1 MTKKLALTLSY
12 QNEDTKH
19 HIIER
24 IEANTMVELVS
35 RFLLM
40 SHVVNKA
47 IRDDEMSQ
55 RFLKDH
61 EDDIPF

>member
-1 MTKKLALTLSY
+1 MKKLALTLSY
-12 QNEDTKH
+12 QNEGTQS

-24 IEANTMVELVS
+24 IEADTMVELVS

-47 IRDDEMSQ
+47 IKDDEMRE

-61 EDDIPF
+61 DDQIPF

>member
-1 MTKKLALTLSY
+1 MKRLALTLSY
-12 QNEDTKH
+12 QNEETQS

-24 IEANTMVELVS
+24 IEADTMVELVS

-47 IRDDEMSQ
+47 IKDDEMRA
-55 RFLKDH
+55 RFLKDN
-61 EDDIPF
+61 DDNIPF

>member
-1 MTKKLALTLSY
+1 MKRLFLTLSY
-12 QNEDTKH
+12 QNEETKN

-24 IEANTMVELVS
+24 IEANTMLELVS

-47 IRDDEMSQ
+47 IKDDEMRSK
-55 RFLKDH
+55 FLKEH
-61 EDDIPF
+61 DDGIPF

>member
-1 MTKKLALTLSY
+1 MKRLALILSY
-12 QNEDTKH
+12 QNEETQS

-24 IEANTMVELVS
+24 IEADTMVELVS

-47 IRDDEMSQ
+47 IKDDEMRA
-55 RFLKDH
+55 RFLKDN
-61 EDDIPF
+61 DDNIPF